1 MYKNI
6 PKPNYN
12 KASIIDSR
20 FLQEPEGPPV
30 LGLFGPPEIKEQVK
44 EKDPF
49 LENLEN
55 SPQNHEVLISSCNPV
70 EKSSKPKN
78 KDISKKTKKL
88 ENTDSPTYEREHLT
102 SCFSEF
108 INIKKG
114 ENDFFA
120 VNNRIKTAEEVTVFG
135 LGSFLRGFKKYADS
149 ISPTKNYGKSN
160 KKQNSK
166 FQKYSNNQELFQKI
180 YDKPFRRFLSHD
192 EKPFDESF
200 LNELRKAIEIK
211 ENDGFKTS
219 IKHFILVLE
228 YMMKKNGE
236 DFIFIKNS
244 QLKDLFA
251 NLPSYFFQLGKED
264 HVNEY
269 VEHQH
274 QADDASEIIKVL
286 DLLDWKSIFTAD
298 PNAKDSEKMKFILKT
313 RTIPIWAGRY
323 TMYTRTILI
332 IRNLFIAYSTLIN
345 KVFCEGTIDLRENF
359 PNRQK
364 EAITFFDSIWPLF
377 KTKKFGVLTIED
389 EDLPIEESKKIIFLN
404 SFLCIHTERHFQIR
418 INDIN
423 KNRNEALWKIIHLW
437 LLHCRDDLHYRLF
450 PRIQSPMESYDFKC
464 FLHSFFLCIIKCYKQ

>member
-1 MYKNI
+1 MHLKDNRGSELQYSLPIIYSEKTPSYTSEVDSEDFWENSKNKRKFAKVI
-6 PKPNYN
+6 SIEGYGAQAKN
-12 KASIIDSR
+12 KNFLEQSELNWDLDSLGITFSDLR
-20 FLQEPEGPPV
+20 GSSDNADPIAWDTQHQNPEPEGPPV

-323 TMYTRTILI
+323 TI
-332 IRNLFIAYSTLIN
+332 
-345 KVFCEGTIDLRENF
+345 K
-359 PNRQK
+359 
-364 EAITFFDSIWPLF
+364 TFS
-377 KTKKFGVLTIED
+377 
-389 EDLPIEESKKIIFLN
+389 N
-404 SFLCIHTERHFQIR
+404 Q
-418 INDIN
+418 N
-423 KNRNEALWKIIHLW
+423 
-437 LLHCRDDLHYRLF
+437 
-450 PRIQSPMESYDFKC
+450 Q
-464 FLHSFFLCIIKCYKQ
+464 